1 VITFNS
7 ETTFNLQ
14 NEANTTTWIE
24 SVVVSEGFVI
34 GEINYIF
41 CDDLYLNH
49 INKEFLKHDFFT
61 DIISFDYSLGK
72 QINGDIYISIERVL
86 DNAEQYNV
94 TFENELRRVMIH
106 GVLHYMGYKDK
117 TTEEKKVMR
126 LKENTSIDLL
136 NIYKSGL

>member
-1 VITFNS
+1 MITFNS

-14 NEANTTTWIE
+14 NEAKTTTWIE
-24 SVVVSEGFVI
+24 RVVVSEGFAI

-41 CDDLYLNH
+41 CDDAYLNH
-49 INKEFLKHDFFT
+49 INKEFLKHDSFT

-72 QINGDIYISIERVL
+72 QISGDIYISIERVL
-86 DNAEQYNV
+86 DNAEKYNV

-117 TTEEKKVMR
+117 TTEEKKVMT
-126 LKENTSIDLL
+126 LKENTSILLL
-136 NIYKSGL
+136 NN

>member
-1 VITFNS
+1 MITFNS

-14 NEANTTTWIE
+14 NEAKTTTWIE
-24 SVVVSEGFVI
+24 RVVVSEGFAI

-41 CDDLYLNH
+41 CDDAYLNH
-49 INKEFLKHDFFT
+49 INKEFLKHDSFT

-72 QINGDIYISIERVL
+72 QISGDIYISIERVL
-86 DNAEQYNV
+86 DNAEKYNV
-94 TFENELRRVMIH
+94 TFEDELRRVMIH

-126 LKENTSIDLL
+126 LKENTTIYLL
-136 NIYKSGL
+136 NN

>member
-1 VITFNS
+1 MITFNS

-14 NEANTTTWIE
+14 NEAKTTTWIE
-24 SVVVSEGFVI
+24 RVVVSEGFAI

-41 CDDLYLNH
+41 CDDAYLNH
-49 INKEFLKHDFFT
+49 INKEFLKHDSFT

-72 QINGDIYISIERVL
+72 QISGDIYISIERVL
-86 DNAEQYNV
+86 DNAEKYNV

-126 LKENTSIDLL
+126 LKENTTIYLL
-136 NIYKSGL
+136 NNYKSSL

>member
-1 VITFNS
+1 MITFNS

-14 NEANTTTWIE
+14 NEAKTTTWIE
-24 SVVVSEGFVI
+24 RVVVSEGFAI

-41 CDDLYLNH
+41 CDDAYLNH
-49 INKEFLKHDFFT
+49 INKEFLKHDSFT

-72 QINGDIYISIERVL
+72 QINGDIYISIDRVL
-86 DNAEQYNV
+86 DNAEKYNV

-126 LKENTSIDLL
+126 LKENTTIYLL
-136 NIYKSGL
+136 NN

>member
-1 VITFNS
+1 MITFNS

-14 NEANTTTWIE
+14 NEAKTTTWIE
-24 SVVVSEGFVI
+24 CVVVSEGFVI

-41 CDDLYLNH
+41 CDDAYLNH
-49 INKEFLKHDFFT
+49 INKEFLKHDSFT

-72 QINGDIYISIERVL
+72 QINGDIYISIDRVL
-86 DNAEQYNV
+86 DNAEKYNV

-126 LKENTSIDLL
+126 LKENTTICLL
-136 NIYKSGL
+136 NN

>member
-1 VITFNS
+1 MITFNS

-14 NEANTTTWIE
+14 NEAKTTTWIE
-24 SVVVSEGFVI
+24 RVVVSEGFAI

-41 CDDLYLNH
+41 CDDIYLNH
-49 INKEFLKHDFFT
+49 INKEFLKHDSFT

-72 QINGDIYISIERVL
+72 QINGDIYISIDRVL
-86 DNAEQYNV
+86 DNAEKYNV

-126 LKENTSIDLL
+126 LKENTTIYLL
-136 NIYKSGL
+136 NN

>member
-1 VITFNS
+1 MITFNS

-14 NEANTTTWIE
+14 NEAKTTTWIE

-72 QINGDIYISIERVL
+72 QINGDIYISIDRVL
-86 DNAEQYNV
+86 DNAEKYNV

-126 LKENTSIDLL
+126 LKENTSIYLL
-136 NIYKSGL
+136 NN

>member
-1 VITFNS
+1 MITFNS
-7 ETTFNLQ
+7 ETTFNLN
-14 NEANTTTWIE
+14 NEAKTILWIE
-24 SVVVSEGFVI
+24 RVVVLEGFVI

-41 CDDLYLNH
+41 CDDAYLNH
-49 INKEFLKHDFFT
+49 INKEFLKHDSFT

-86 DNAEQYNV
+86 DNAEKYNV

-117 TTEEKKVMR
+117 TTEEKKVMT
-126 LKENTSIDLL
+126 LKENTSILLL
-136 NIYKSGL
+136 NN

>member
-1 VITFNS
+1 MITFNS
-7 ETTFNLQ
+7 ETTFHLQ
-14 NEANTTTWIE
+14 NEAKTTTWIE
-24 SVVVSEGFVI
+24 CVVVSEGFAI

-41 CDDLYLNH
+41 CDDAYLNH
-49 INKEFLKHDFFT
+49 INKEFLKHDSFT

-72 QINGDIYISIERVL
+72 QISGDIYISIERVL
-86 DNAEQYNV
+86 DNAEKYNV

-126 LKENTSIDLL
+126 LKENTTIYLL
-136 NIYKSGL
+136 NK

>member
-1 VITFNS
+1 MITFNS

-14 NEANTTTWIE
+14 NEAKTTTWIE
-24 SVVVSEGFVI
+24 RVVVSEGFAI

-41 CDDLYLNH
+41 CDDAYLNH
-49 INKEFLKHDFFT
+49 INKEFLKHDSFT

-72 QINGDIYISIERVL
+72 QISGDIYISIERVL
-86 DNAEQYNV
+86 DNAEKYNV

-126 LKENTSIDLL
+126 LKENTSIYLL
-136 NIYKSGL
+136 NTYKSGF

>member
-1 VITFNS
+1 MITFNS

-14 NEANTTTWIE
+14 NEAKTTTWIE
-24 SVVVSEGFVI
+24 RVVVSEGYVI

-41 CDDLYLNH
+41 CDDTYLSH
-49 INKEFLKHDFFT
+49 INKEFLKHDSLT

-86 DNAEQYNV
+86 ENGELYKD
-94 TFENELRRVMIH
+94 TFEKELNRVMIH

-117 TTEEKKVMR
+117 SIEDKKVKKKKKNSS
-126 LKENTSIDLL
+126 LFLINS
-136 NIYKSGL
+136 